1 MNETEFYRFI
11 EDKLE
16 LKKNSIKKDTILKD
30 IEDWDSLAILTFI
43 VVMDTDFK
51 KKINNKIILK
61 AKKGIDLYKIF
72 KSK

>member
-16 LKKNSIKKDTILKD
+16 LKKNSIKKDIILKD

>member
-43 VVMDTDFK
+43 VVMDTDFI
-51 KKINNKIILK
+51 KKIKYNYLK
-61 AKKGIDLYKIF
+61 AKKGIDLYEIF

>member
-51 KKINNKIILK
+51 KK
-61 AKKGIDLYKIF
+61 
-72 KSK
+72 

>member
-51 KKINNKIILK
+51 KKINNKTILK

>member
-30 IEDWDSLAILTFI
+30 IEDWDLLFFTFNK
-43 VVMDTDFK
+43 VMDNDF
-51 KKINNKIILK
+51 KKINNKTILK

>member
-61 AKKGIDLYKIF
+61 AKKGIDSYKII

>member
-16 LKKNSIKKDTILKD
+16 LKKNSIKKNTILKD
-30 IEDWDSLAILTFI
+30 VEDWDSLAILTFI

>member
-16 LKKNSIKKDTILKD
+16 LKKKSIKKDTILKD

>member
-30 IEDWDSLAILTFI
+30 VEDWDSLAILTFI

>member
-16 LKKNSIKKDTILKD
+16 LKKNSLKKDTILKD

-61 AKKGIDLYKIF
+61 AKKGIDLYKIY

>member
-1 MNETEFYRFI
+1 MKLNFI
-11 EDKLE
+11 DFKLE

-30 IEDWDSLAILTFI
+30 VEDWDSAILTFI

-61 AKKGIDLYKIF
+61 SQFLYKIF

>member
-43 VVMDTDFK
+43 AVMDTDFK

>member
-72 KSK
+72 KS

>member
-61 AKKGIDLYKIF
+61 AKKGIDLYKII

>member
-16 LKKNSIKKDTILKD
+16 LKKNSIKKNTILKD
-30 IEDWDSLAILTFI
+30 VEDWDSLAILTFI

-61 AKKGIDLYKIF
+61 AKKGIDLYKII

>member
-51 KKINNKIILK
+51 KKINNKTILK
-61 AKKGIDLYKIF
+61 AKKGIDLYKII

>member
-16 LKKNSIKKDTILKD
+16 LKKNSIKNVTILKD

>member
-30 IEDWDSLAILTFI
+30 VEDWDSLAILTFI
-43 VVMDTDFK
+43 VVMDTDF

>member
-61 AKKGIDLYKIF
+61 AKKGIDSYKIF